1 MITKVKGTYDVL
13 VPETKKWQALEAKVR
28 TLYEFYN
35 YDEIRTPIMEYSK
48 VFHRDSEQSEMVT
61 KETYNFLDRSDREIT
76 LRPEGTAGVIRSY
89 IENKLYTSQEVS
101 KFYYIGPNFRYER
114 PQKGRYRQFSQFGI
128 EAVGSNDPMLDVEAL
143 ALAYET
149 IKRLGLKGV
158 RVKINTLGDEESRKN
173 FQEALVNHFTPH
185 KETLCKDCQ
194 ARLEKNPLRIL
205 DCKIDSEHEAMKS
218 APTPVEY
225 LTKDAHER
233 YLKVLNGL
241 NLSNIP
247 YETAPRLVR
256 GLDYYSHTVFEIV
269 ADIEGFGAQNVLGGG
284 GRYEKLVS
292 ELGGPDLSGI
302 GFAFGME
309 RLLLALEAE
318 EIEIA
323 EKKTVDAYVL
333 VFDEKDKIEA
343 SKLVYTLR
351 ANDIKAEMNY
361 MGKNFKGQLKQALK
375 QESKY
380 LLILGEE
387 EIKTKTITV
396 KNTKTEEQEI
406 IPEKIIVKHL
416 KESIKTW
423 N

>member
-1 MITKVKGTYDVL
+1 MITKVKGTYDIL
-13 VPETKKWQALEAKVR
+13 VPETKRWQALEAKVR
-28 TLYEFYN
+28 ELYEFYN
-35 YDEIRTPIMEYSK
+35 YDEIRTPMMEYSK
-48 VFHRDSEQSEMVT
+48 VFHRESEQSEMVT
-61 KETYNFLDRSDREIT
+61 KETYDFKDRSNRDIT

-89 IENKLYTSQEVS
+89 VENKLYTSQEVS
-101 KFYYIGPNFRYER
+101 KFYYMGPNFRYER

-128 EAVGSNDPMLDVEAL
+128 EAVGSNSPMLDVETVS
-143 ALAYET
+143 LAYET
-149 IKRLGLKGV
+149 IKKLGLKGV
-158 RVKINTLGDEESRKN
+158 RVKINTLGDQQSRKQ
-173 FQEALVNHFTPH
+173 FQEALVAHFTPH

-194 ARLEKNPLRIL
+194 VRLEKNPLRIL
-205 DCKIDSEHEAMKS
+205 DCKIDFEHEAVLS

-225 LTKDAHER
+225 LTKEAHER
-233 YLKVLNGL
+233 YLKVLEGL
-241 NLSNIP
+241 NKSNIP

-318 EIEIA
+318 EIKIEDI
-323 EKKTVDAYVL
+323 KTLDAYVL
-333 VFDEKDKIEA
+333 VFDDKSKVEA
-343 SKLVYTLR
+343 SKLIYNLR
-351 ANDIKAEMNY
+351 ANGIKADMNY
-361 MGKNFKGQLKQALK
+361 MDKNFKGQLKHALK
-375 QESKY
+375 LEAKY

-387 EIKTKTITV
+387 EIKTNTISV
-396 KNTKTEEQEI
+396 KNTKTEQQEI